1 MDEATFKQNIVH
13 VLKKVIVHSGRLT
26 EVSKSLGYTSTSQL
40 HSISQ
45 GDSLISTKA
54 ILNLI
59 DKHQV
64 NPLYLFLGKGEMFLT
79 EENELDTLREKVEEL
94 TKNNEAALK
103 TIMELNEIIKK
114 LEKRNADLIDI
125 TSAAI
130 KYHQGQK
137 SDEIKSIEEVK

>member
-40 HSISQ
+40 HSVSY
-45 GDSLISTKA
+45 GESLISTKA
-54 ILNLI
+54 LINLI
-59 DKHQV
+59 YKHQV
-64 NPLYLFLGKGEMFLT
+64 NPIYLFLGKGEMFLT

-137 SDEIKSIEEVK
+137 FDDMKSTQEVK

>member
-79 EENELDTLREKVEEL
+79 EENELDTLGEKVKDL